1 MSDSRLDARSER
13 SDWTDR
19 LGRLASLIGSAV
31 VLVAALGFP
40 SATLQYFHL
49 KIPLQFLNYDR
60 ALRAGVLPTFVL
72 ISLAVGLFGVGYLAA
87 RAARATRRS
96 VLLGNVSMSIN
107 VVQGAFLIIF
117 LILYFAMLLLIAAG
131 AIVWVAFPFVW
142 LARSFGLWVMFT
154 ALAVVLGA
162 QLPFFWK
169 RCKRMIAERRALKI
183 GMQPTQNKA
192 ASGTDA
198 DQTAAAAANLEFGF
212 PFSGLVAG
220 LMVGGIIIGALFT
233 LRWASQ
239 YWFNLKLFSFLSNLL
254 ILITGSAFSVA
265 VFAAFFRGYSA
276 FSFSSHYRRRRL
288 LVRAE
293 LVVTGILIYAFFSWL
308 YADHIYTAVP
318 QFLGGGRPDSVI
330 AAISISNSS
339 LDLSAALPS
348 ARCSRN
354 GGDWLC

>member
-169 RCKRMIAERRALKI
+169 RCK
-183 GMQPTQNKA
+183 
-192 ASGTDA
+192 
-198 DQTAAAAANLEFGF
+198 
-212 PFSGLVAG
+212 
-220 LMVGGIIIGALFT
+220 
-233 LRWASQ
+233 
-239 YWFNLKLFSFLSNLL
+239 
-254 ILITGSAFSVA
+254 
-265 VFAAFFRGYSA
+265 
-276 FSFSSHYRRRRL
+276 H
-288 LVRAE
+288 
-293 LVVTGILIYAFFSWL
+293 
-308 YADHIYTAVP
+308 
-318 QFLGGGRPDSVI
+318 
-330 AAISISNSS
+330 
-339 LDLSAALPS
+339 
-348 ARCSRN
+348 
-354 GGDWLC
+354 